1 MQLKRTRIEPAWP
14 HKDNDHI
21 AILTMI
27 SMSMAEDFV
36 ETFDGFVEDLSDVLD
51 GILIYRQRSA
61 RRRQRN
67 KASRQRAALR
77 MAMDMQQ
84 QQQQQRDMSAL
95 LERSLHE
102 EEAGKC
108 LGSRDGAI

>member
-1 MQLKRTRIEPAWP
+1 
-14 HKDNDHI
+14 
-21 AILTMI
+21 
-27 SMSMAEDFV
+27 MSMAGNFV

-84 QQQQQRDMSAL
+84 QQQQRDMSAL

-108 LGSRDGAI
+108 LGSRDGAM

>member
-1 MQLKRTRIEPAWP
+1 
-14 HKDNDHI
+14 
-21 AILTMI
+21 MI

-84 QQQQQRDMSAL
+84 QRDMSVL

-102 EEAGKC
+102 EEEGTC
-108 LGSRDGAI
+108 

>member
-1 MQLKRTRIEPAWP
+1 
-14 HKDNDHI
+14 
-21 AILTMI
+21 MI

-84 QQQQQRDMSAL
+84 QQQQRDMSAL

-102 EEAGKC
+102 EEEGTC
-108 LGSRDGAI
+108 

>member
-1 MQLKRTRIEPAWP
+1 
-14 HKDNDHI
+14 
-21 AILTMI
+21 
-27 SMSMAEDFV
+27 MSMAEDFV
-36 ETFDGFVEDLSDVLD
+36 ETFDRFVEDLSDVLD

-77 MAMDMQQ
+77 MAMDMEQ

-102 EEAGKC
+102 EEEGTC
-108 LGSRDGAI
+108 